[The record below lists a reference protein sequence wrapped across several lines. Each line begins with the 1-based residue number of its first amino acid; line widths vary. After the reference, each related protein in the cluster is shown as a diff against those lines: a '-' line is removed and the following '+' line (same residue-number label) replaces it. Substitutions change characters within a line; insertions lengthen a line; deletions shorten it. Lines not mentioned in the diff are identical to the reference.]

1 MFFKRKKNCGEIST
15 VIKYVKAISN
25 GESRERP
32 VVTND
37 THEYVLET
45 FESIINRDRINND
58 SVLRLIKNASQLS
71 DFDVNM
77 SFIAK
82 NMDDISMELSEFST
96 SNMAIVEETTA
107 SMNQVSDAIASSTE
121 ILEDLN
127 DKSNSLI
134 YMNKQNNIQ
143 LQEMQDIGNTV
154 VNNTNNMGEKIDML
168 DGISKNVDDI
178 VGAVGNIAEQTNLLA
193 LNASIEAARA
203 GEYGKGF
210 AVVAEEIRKLAED
223 TKGKLIEMQ
232 NFTNIIRNATKDVTE
247 SVAETKASMTEMSGK
262 IEQVNQTFGEN
273 IGNLETTV
281 NGVMDLSSMMEE
293 INASSDEVNQAM
305 NSVANDSEKI
315 NYMTSQILDYSQR
328 AMNQSMHIREI
339 DVDMSDVVQKLTG
352 TMNNGTSP
360 IANHDLLEI
369 IDKAVESHNAWTLK
383 LKAIVDSGEM
393 QPIQDDG
400 NKCEFGH
407 YYKSITIENDKLKN
421 KWESID
427 GIHQKLHLKA
437 KEVEQAIENADT
449 NLSNK
454 IYDETEKMSKDII
467 KRLKDISDQIREM
480 NKNGEDVF

>member
-1 MFFKRKKNCGEIST
+1 MIFKQKKNCGEIGT
-15 VIKYVKAISN
+15 VIKYVKAISD
-25 GESRERP
+25 GESKERP
-32 VVTND
+32 VVTNK

-45 FESIINRDRINND
+45 FESIINRDKVNND
-58 SVLRLIKNASQLS
+58 SILRLIKNASQLS

-82 NMDDISMELSEFST
+82 NMEGISMELSEFST
-96 SNMAIVEETTA
+96 SNMAVVEETTA
-107 SMNQVSDAIASSTE
+107 SMNQVSDAIASSTQ
-121 ILEDLN
+121 ILENLN
-127 DKSNSLI
+127 DKSKSLI
-134 YMNKQNNIQ
+134 DMNKQNSIQ
-143 LQEMQDIGNTV
+143 LKEMENIGETV
-154 VNNTNNMGEKIDML
+154 VSNTNNMGEKIDML

-223 TKGKLIEMQ
+223 TKEKLIEMQ

-247 SVAETKASMTEMSGK
+247 SVSETQVSMTEMSGK

-273 IGNLETTV
+273 IGTLETTV
-281 NGVMDLSSMMEE
+281 NGVMELSSMMQE

-315 NYMTSQILDYSQR
+315 NYMTNQILDYSNR
-328 AMNQSMHIREI
+328 AMRQSMHIREI
-339 DVDMSDVVQKLTG
+339 DSDMSDVVQKLTG
-352 TMNNGTSP
+352 TMNSGTSP

-369 IDKAVESHNAWTLK
+369 IDKAMQSHEGWTRK

-400 NKCEFGH
+400 DKCEFGH
-407 YYKSITIENDKLKN
+407 YYKSITINNEKLKS
-421 KWESID
+421 KWDSID
-427 GIHQKLHLKA
+427 SIHQALHSKA
-437 KEVEQAIENADT
+437 KLVEQAIQKGDT
-449 NLSNK
+449 NLTNK

-467 KRLKDISDQIREM
+467 KRLKDISDQIITM
-480 NKNGEDVF
+480 NKNGESVF

>member
-1 MFFKRKKNCGEIST
+1 MFFKRKKNCGEMGT
-15 VIKYVKAISN
+15 VVKYVKAISS

-32 VVTND
+32 VVTNN
-37 THEYVLET
+37 THEYVLKT
-45 FESIINRDRINND
+45 FESMINRDRINND
-58 SVLRLIKNASQLS
+58 LILRLIKNASQLS

-77 SFIAK
+77 SFIAR
-82 NMDDISMELSEFST
+82 NMDGISTELSEFST

-134 YMNKQNNIQ
+134 DMNTQSNIQ
-143 LQEMQDIGNTV
+143 LKEMESIGETV

-223 TKGKLIEMQ
+223 TKEKLIEMQ

-247 SVAETKASMTEMSGK
+247 SVEETQVSMTEMSGK
-262 IEQVNQTFGEN
+262 IKQVNETFEEN

-281 NGVMDLSSMMEE
+281 NGVMDLSSMMQE

-315 NYMTSQILDYSQR
+315 NYMTSQILDYSHR
-328 AMNQSMHIREI
+328 AMNQSKHIKDI
-339 DVDMSDVVQKLTG
+339 DLDMSEVVHELTK
-352 TMNNGTSP
+352 TMNLGTSP

-369 IDKAVESHNAWTLK
+369 IDKAVQSHKGWVRK
-383 LKAIVDSGEM
+383 LKSIVDLGEM

-407 YYKSITIENDKLKN
+407 YYKSISIENDKLKN
-421 KWESID
+421 KWNSID
-427 GIHQKLHLKA
+427 GVHQKLHSKA
-437 KEVEQAIENADT
+437 QEVEQAIKDGDIS
-449 NLSNK
+449 LSHK
-454 IYDETEKMSKDII
+454 IYDETEKMSKEII
-467 KRLKDISDQIREM
+467 KKLQDISDQIREM
-480 NKNGEDVF
+480 NKNGETVF